1 MKNILIIPAVLCA
14 LLTLF
19 ACSKKEIPP
28 PQWGYEKDAV
38 KIQVVADPMLNQ
50 DNKKA
55 HTLYTCF
62 YQLKDPNGFNQLCS
76 DQSGLYKLLACK
88 VFDSSVASSKH
99 LIVNPGETTTI
110 VMNRAESA
118 KYLALVAGYYT
129 LEKDRITR
137 LVEIPVVIEEK
148 GFFSK
153 ERKKM
158 PAPLDLTI
166 YLGPEQI
173 DKVETKAPEER

>member
-1 MKNILIIPAVLCA
+1 MCA

-19 ACSKKEIPP
+19 ACSKKEMPL
-28 PQWGYEKDAV
+28 PQWTYEKDAV
-38 KIQVVADPMLNQ
+38 KIEIVADPMLNR

-55 HTLYTCF
+55 HTLFTCF

-76 DQSGLYKLLACK
+76 DQNGLYKLLACK

-110 VMNRAESA
+110 VMNRAENA
-118 KYLALVAGYYT
+118 KYLAVVAGYYT
-129 LEKDRITR
+129 LEKERITR
-137 LVEIPVVIEEK
+137 LVEIPVMIDEK

-153 ERKKM
+153 ERKQR
-158 PAPLDLTI
+158 PAPLDLTL
-166 YLGPEQI
+166 YLGSEQI
-173 DKVETKAPEER
+173 DKIETKDIAER